1 MLKDLFVNTT
11 ILITFIFLGGQFSR
25 SSSTLPISENLRK
38 VLYGTVCGVL
48 GAILIYFSIR
58 VINGTFVDLRLVAI
72 MISALYGGFL
82 SAYSSALIISI
93 FRLFYSGVSFS
104 SVAAVINIMI
114 AALACGLIARL
125 NMKLMRKWFTMLVL
139 CCVSFL
145 ATVLIIL
152 IKKETDYLQIVD
164 VLLNLIAAFAV
175 SGSIIYYV
183 IEYIDKS
190 NALFLQFK
198 EQSTKDYLTG
208 LNNIRQFDTELNHF
222 TKRVVENR
230 EMLSLLLIDI
240 DHFKRVND
248 TYGHAAGDAVLK
260 QLGNV
265 LISACRSFD
274 SVSRNGGEEFSVLL
288 PDCSH
293 SRAIEVAERV
303 RNAVLDTD
311 FILPDMHKIN
321 ITISVGV
328 SSYPE
333 TTGNLDDL
341 LRQAD
346 GALYK
351 AKRSGRNK
359 VCTSSEC
366 IFSM

>member
-1 MLKDLFVNTT
+1 
-11 ILITFIFLGGQFSR
+11 
-25 SSSTLPISENLRK
+25 
-38 VLYGTVCGVL
+38 
-48 GAILIYFSIR
+48 
-58 VINGTFVDLRLVAI
+58 

-93 FRLFYSGVSFS
+93 FRVLYSGVSFS

-152 IKKETDYLQIVD
+152 VKKETDYLQIVD

-274 SVSRNGGEEFSVLL
+274 SVSRNGGEEFSV
-288 PDCSH
+288 
-293 SRAIEVAERV
+293 AERV